1 MANKNLTLAQVGDV
15 TRMVSYTIDME
26 GENLSANDLYELTGD
41 LEQSITALLAVA
53 KKKEKDYA

>member
-41 LEQSITALLAVA
+41 LEQSIAALLAVA
-53 KKKEKDYA
+53 KQKEKDYA

>member
-1 MANKNLTLAQVGDV
+1 MATKNLTLAQVGDV

-41 LEQSITALLAVA
+41 LEQSIAALLAVA
-53 KKKEKDYA
+53 KQKEKDYA

>member
-41 LEQSITALLAVA
+41 LEQSIAALLAVA